1 MKLKHSE
8 LYGKE
13 ESLLYNSFFL
23 VTNLIQYTLKTNYYP
38 VLIALLG
45 FSILLNIFLY
55 RDTKQQLAYYKE
67 INNGITFVWN
77 DDEESIPVDG
87 TPIILEYTDENTV
100 YIGLIEYQ
108 SPEYQFIV
116 TDDSVSVSNFGKPV
130 GTIKLEGQLKQLIDQ
145 DNE

>member
-1 MKLKHSE
+1 M
-8 LYGKE
+8 
-13 ESLLYNSFFL
+13 
-23 VTNLIQYTLKTNYYP
+23 KTNYYP
-38 VLIALLG
+38 LLIALLG

-55 RDTKQQLAYYKE
+55 KDTKQQLAYYKE

-87 TPIILEYTDENTV
+87 TPIMLEYTDKNTV
-100 YIGLIEYQ
+100 LIGPLDYQ
-108 SPEYQFIV
+108 GPEYQFIV

-130 GTIKLEGQLKQLIDQ
+130 GTIKLEGQLKQLINQ